1 MAFELLRSLMP
12 SPAVHAKPDV
22 AHVNSDGQ
30 NRQENPQQSKR
41 ERQDEGRHTQ
51 PVPNIDGQ
59 ITGKVIDTTA

>member
-22 AHVNSDGQ
+22 AHVNPDGQ
-30 NRQENPQQSKR
+30 NRQGKSQQSKR
-41 ERQDEGRHTQ
+41 ERQDEDRHPQ

-59 ITGKVIDTTA
+59 ITGKEIDTTA